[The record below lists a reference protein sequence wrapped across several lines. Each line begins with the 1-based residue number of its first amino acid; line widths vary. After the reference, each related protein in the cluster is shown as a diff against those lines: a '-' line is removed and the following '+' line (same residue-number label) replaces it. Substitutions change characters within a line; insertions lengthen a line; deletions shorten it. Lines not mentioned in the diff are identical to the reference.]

1 MGSILLGTGVQAV
14 TQAHSS
20 VRISWQSDARPGAV
34 GSLPISL
41 ESIGLIVVDLQHS
54 CADPDLLAAR
64 APGTAHTASFEAWS
78 QRLSERVIP
87 NTRSLLGWFRAH
99 RRPIIFTRVG
109 SLLPD
114 AEDQHPWRRL
124 AWLRLSKAEPPYRS
138 PVGAPDHA
146 ILPRVAPLPGELV
159 LDKNATGALSSS
171 ALDFYLHQMGLQT
184 LVVLGVATFA
194 CVDNTARALADRG
207 YNVILVED
215 ACAGS
220 PGRERAHDATL
231 RTFGHYFGAVKT
243 AAQVLGELDML
254 VPAAVASGRS

>member
-1 MGSILLGTGVQAV
+1 MSQV
-14 TQAHSS
+14 HSS

-41 ESIGLIVVDLQHS
+41 ESLGLIVVDLQHS
-54 CADPDLLAAR
+54 CADPGLLAAR
-64 APGTAHTASFEAWS
+64 APGSANTDGFDAWS
-78 QRLSERVIP
+78 RRLSEQVIP
-87 NTRSLLGWFRAH
+87 NTCSLLGWFRTH
-99 RRPIIFTRVG
+99 GRPIIFTRVG

-124 AWLRLSKAEPPYRS
+124 AWLRLSEAEPPYRS

-146 ILPRVAPLPGELV
+146 ILPSVAPLPGELV

-215 ACAGS
+215 GCAGS
-220 PGRERAHDATL
+220 PGRERAHEATL
-231 RTFGHYFGAVKT
+231 STFGRYFGAVKKT
-243 AAQVLGELDML
+243 GEVLRELEELAPQVSVRLFAE
-254 VPAAVASGRS
+254 SI